1 MSCSWSAAI
10 LAGGRARRLGGGAK
24 PLLEV
29 GGVPIVERQ
38 LAMFAA
44 LGVVP
49 RLVAVEAAPLAHLG
63 LEMVPDIV
71 DGGALGGLYTA
82 LETAVDRGGGGG
94 GRRHAVPDRALRR
107 RAAGAIWTSH
117 DAARAAD
124 RRAGWHP
131 LAAVY
136 RRRVAPRLRDR
147 LDRGERRV
155 VDAVTDLDVA
165 VLDDTVLAPL
175 DPDGTLLCNV
185 NTPADVRPRPASR
198 RGGRGPAE

>member
-1 MSCSWSAAI
+1 MTCTWSAAI

-38 LAMFAA
+38 LAMFATI
-44 LGVVP
+44 GVVP
-49 RLVAVEAAPLAHLG
+49 RIVAVEAGRCRTWASI
-63 LEMVPDIV
+63 VPDPG

-82 LETAVDRGGGGG
+82 LETAVTE
-94 GRRHAVPDRALRR
+94 AVVVVAGDMPFLTARFVDALL
-107 RAAGAIWTSH
+107 AHLASH
-117 DAARAAD
+117 DGALPRTGA
-124 RRAGWHP
+124 AGWHP

-155 VDAVTDLDVA
+155 VDAVTTLDVA
-165 VLDDTVLAPL
+165 VLDDTVLARL
-175 DPDGTLLCNV
+175 DPDGTLLCNA
-185 NTPADVRPRPASR
+185 NTPADVDRAR
-198 RGGRGPAE
+198 RHAEAGRAAE